1 MESNKNTSMS
11 MSNENDDMFD
21 GMYHNFP
28 GAYDDDLGGR
38 MINSRCAVV
47 MPVMA
52 MMSMMNNNSGTKSSS
67 MDGKNAGTMMEF
79 RHFPC
84 SMEPMGNMGVVCE
97 MKMKPTNVTMLS

>member
-21 GMYHNFP
+21 GIYHNFS

-47 MPVMA
+47 MPMMA

-67 MDGKNAGTMMEF
+67 MDGKNVGTMMEF

-97 MKMKPTNVTMLS
+97 IKMKPTNVTMLS